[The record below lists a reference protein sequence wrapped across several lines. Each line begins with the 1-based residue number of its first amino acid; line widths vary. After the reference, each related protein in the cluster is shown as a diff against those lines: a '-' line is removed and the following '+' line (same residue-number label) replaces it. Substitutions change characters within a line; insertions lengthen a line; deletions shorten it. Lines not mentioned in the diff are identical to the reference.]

1 MRLFFIVRRVLL
13 LSHLGLDLDN
23 FLLAIGTGEQL
34 VHPEKGLLEGQFIVP
49 ILEVFVMLQLIDEM
63 FPNECRNLRTYLK
76 NNLPPWPSN
85 TAKSYVFL
93 SESWAQ
99 ICASSMYN
107 LHPK

>member
-1 MRLFFIVRRVLL
+1 
-13 LSHLGLDLDN
+13 
-23 FLLAIGTGEQL
+23 
-34 VHPEKGLLEGQFIVP
+34 
-49 ILEVFVMLQLIDEM
+49 MLQLIDEM